1 MVGIQ
6 YLPYHQIDKQKW
18 DACITKAGNGLIYGY
33 SFYLDTMAHYW
44 DALVLNDYE
53 VVMPLTWNKKYG
65 IHYLY
70 QPFFTA
76 CLGLFG
82 NNITADL
89 VTDFLKAIPGKF
101 KYWDIYLNYANRF
114 HLKQFELYDRVNY
127 VLPLNTS
134 YENLFAAFRINL
146 KRNIK
151 KAAQLNCIIRKN
163 INIDEVIALALE
175 QGKEFSPATT
185 EDYNRFKKLYGQLY
199 AQQKATTYG
208 IYLPSMQ
215 LIASCALFFSHKRA
229 YYILVGNHPNGKTI
243 GASHSLINTFIK
255 DYAGKDLLLDF
266 EGSDVSSL
274 AFFYSSFGATAEI
287 YVGLK
292 QNNLPKI
299 MQLFKK

>member
-1 MVGIQ
+1 MSGIQ
-6 YLPYHQIDKQKW
+6 YLSYYQIDKQKW

-33 SFYLDTMAHYW
+33 SLYLDTMAHYW
-44 DALVLNDYE
+44 DALILNDYE
-53 VVMPLTWNKKYG
+53 VIMPLTWNKKYG

-82 NNITADL
+82 DPITADL
-89 VTDFLKAIPGKF
+89 MTDFLRAIPAKF
-101 KYWDIYLNYANRF
+101 KYWDIYLNQANRF

-127 VLPLNTS
+127 VLPLNNS
-134 YENLFAAFRINL
+134 YENIFKAYRINL

-151 KAAQLNCIIRKN
+151 KATQLNCVIRKN
-163 INIDEVIALALE
+163 IDIEEVIALALE
-175 QGKEFSPATT
+175 QSQGVSPATT

-208 IYLPSMQ
+208 IYLPSGQ
-215 LIASCALFFSHKRA
+215 LVASCALFFSHRRA

-243 GASHSLINTFIK
+243 GASHSLIDAFIK

-266 EGSDVSSL
+266 EGSDISSL
-274 AFFYSSFGATAEI
+274 AFFYSSFGATAEM